1 MIRKI
6 LPAKDTRLR
15 IVSRPVKALDKKI
28 STLISD
34 LENTL
39 SIQKE
44 PEGVGLAAPQVG
56 ENVRIFC
63 INFQKTKRVV
73 VNPKVLAVGKVE
85 TIKGKR
91 ARPKIMEG
99 CLSLVNFY
107 GNVDRPKSITIAYE
121 SVSPDRRSFISKT
134 ETFSGFL
141 AQIVQHE
148 IDHLNGV
155 LFVDKLLAQKSPLF
169 ELKPDGNWE
178 EVELV

>member
-6 LPAKDTRLR
+6 LSAKDTRLR
-15 IVSRPVKALDKKI
+15 IISRPVKTLDKKI
-28 STLISD
+28 LALISD

-63 INFQKTKRVV
+63 INFQKTKMVV
-73 VNPKVLAVGKVE
+73 VNPKVVFAGKAE
-85 TIKGKR
+85 APKGKR
-91 ARPKIMEG
+91 SRPKIMEG

-121 SVSPDRRSFISKT
+121 TLSPDRRSFIPKI
-134 ETFSGFL
+134 ETFSDFL

-155 LFVDKLLAQKSPLF
+155 LFVDKLLAQKSPLY